1 MQKVYLLLRNNLQ
14 SGPFNVDELLQH
26 DLKPTDLVWEEGR
39 SAGWSYPYE
48 IPSLKSFFHAEVP
61 KKAQKDATE
70 NHPGK
75 QEFLATDMDAPFAS
89 KEVTSKNV
97 YVSLP
102 NDGLHREAQKH
113 EPVEEN
119 LEDKAEAIRRRALA
133 AAEHSSSKDR
143 STLIAEQKSA
153 VDPYELETKLS
164 RSTSE
169 IGEDYSAWLY
179 TQQIEKK
186 KKARKRRSF
195 VMGATTIFLLATG
208 FLLYRG
214 MITSNIVD
222 TVGVEPV
229 PERLIKEAVPESV
242 QTEAKEET
250 NLAVQNTELA
260 DSTIASLNTASL
272 PIKQEKLPSKPAPTK
287 TFDSQK
293 IAVTAINQV
302 SKVPMGEETK
312 PLQNVDTEKVKIEK
326 VSSEVASTPKKK
338 EKETLGNK
346 IGNFFDKFKSKEKK
360 DKASSKAKTGTATVT
375 EDVAKRKPEPATS
388 NVNIANFINV
398 SSNAPGESW
407 MMGVTG
413 LKLTLHNKS
422 NETVKTAA
430 VEVRYY
436 NEDKDLLE
444 KKVVYFNNVSPKA
457 SQTVAAPDHRLAERA
472 DYQLVSAVP
481 KEEGYV
487 KQ

>member
-26 DLKPTDLVWEEGR
+26 DLKSTDLVWEEGR

-61 KKAQKDATE
+61 KKAEKEVKLNQ
-70 NHPGK
+70 PGK
-75 QEFLATDMDAPFAS
+75 HECLATNMDAPFAS

-102 NDGLHREAQKH
+102 TDGLHREAHKQ
-113 EPVEEN
+113 EAVEES

-143 STLIAEQKSA
+143 STLIAEQKNTA
-153 VDPYELETKLS
+153 DPYELETKLS
-164 RSTSE
+164 KSTSE

-195 VMGATTIFLLATG
+195 VMGASTIFLLATG

-214 MITSNIVD
+214 MITSNMVN
-222 TVGVEPV
+222 TVGVESIQEHPT
-229 PERLIKEAVPESV
+229 KEAVPESLQARV
-242 QTEAKEET
+242 KEEP
-250 NLAVQNTELA
+250 NLVVKNTEMA
-260 DSTIASLNTASL
+260 DSTNSSLNTASV
-272 PIKQEKLPSKPAPTK
+272 PIKREQLPSKPAPTK
-287 TFDSQK
+287 TFDTQK
-293 IAVTAINQV
+293 VAVTPVNHIA
-302 SKVPMGEETK
+302 KVPVGEETK
-312 PLQNVDTEKVKIEK
+312 PLQNVDTEQVKSEK
-326 VSSEVASTPKKK
+326 VGSEVASAPKKK

-360 DKASSKAKTGTATVT
+360 DKAAGEVKTGGATAT
-375 EDVAKRKPEPATS
+375 EDVAKRKPEPAAP
-388 NVNIANFINV
+388 NVNIANMINV
-398 SSNAPGESW
+398 SSNATGENW

-422 NETVKTAA
+422 NETLKTAT

>member
-1 MQKVYLLLRNNLQ
+1 MQKVYLLLRNNHQ

-26 DLKPTDLVWEEGR
+26 DLKSTDLVWEEGR

-48 IPSLKSFFHAEVP
+48 IESLKSFFHKEVP
-61 KKAQKDATE
+61 QKAVNEAKQH
-70 NHPGK
+70 NPGT
-75 QEFLATDMDAPFAS
+75 QEFSATDMDAPFAS

-102 NDGLHREAQKH
+102 ADGFHRESHKQ
-113 EPVEEN
+113 EPVEER

-133 AAEHSSSKDR
+133 AAERSSSKDR
-143 STLIAEQKSA
+143 STSITEQKNA
-153 VDPYELETKLS
+153 DEAYELETKIS
-164 RSTSE
+164 RTTSE

-195 VMGATTIFLLATG
+195 VMGVSTVFLLATG

-214 MITSNIVD
+214 MITSNIID
-222 TVGVEPV
+222 TVGIEPIQEE
-229 PERLIKEAVPESV
+229 PKKETVPESV
-242 QTEAKEET
+242 QPQVVEDATVIMPNPGMAE
-250 NLAVQNTELA
+250 
-260 DSTIASLNTASL
+260 STKTTVNITSL
-272 PIKQEKLPSKPAPTK
+272 PANQEQVSSKSAPTK
-287 TFDSQK
+287 AFDSQK
-293 IAVTAINQV
+293 VAATTVNNVA
-302 SKVPMGEETK
+302 KLPAHEETK
-312 PLQNVDTEKVKIEK
+312 TLQNIDTEHVKSEK
-326 VSSEVASTPKKK
+326 VGTDVASAPKKK
-338 EKETLGNK
+338 ETLGGK
-346 IGNFFDKFKSKEKK
+346 IGNFFEKFKSKEKK
-360 DKASSKAKTGTATVT
+360 DKSETYEPKTGGATASEGVP
-375 EDVAKRKPEPATS
+375 KRKPEQAPS
-388 NVNIANFINV
+388 NVNIAHFISV
-398 SSNAPGESW
+398 SSNAPGENW

-422 NETVKTAA
+422 NETLKTAA

-457 SQTVAAPDHRLAERA
+457 SQTVPAPDHRLAERA

-481 KEEGYV
+481 REEGYV

>member
-1 MQKVYLLLRNNLQ
+1 
-14 SGPFNVDELLQH
+14 
-26 DLKPTDLVWEEGR
+26 
-39 SAGWSYPYE
+39 
-48 IPSLKSFFHAEVP
+48 
-61 KKAQKDATE
+61 
-70 NHPGK
+70 
-75 QEFLATDMDAPFAS
+75 
-89 KEVTSKNV
+89 
-97 YVSLP
+97 
-102 NDGLHREAQKH
+102 
-113 EPVEEN
+113 
-119 LEDKAEAIRRRALA
+119 
-133 AAEHSSSKDR
+133 
-143 STLIAEQKSA
+143 
-153 VDPYELETKLS
+153 
-164 RSTSE
+164 
-169 IGEDYSAWLY
+169 LY

-260 DSTIASLNTASL
+260 DSTIASLNTASV

-293 IAVTAINQV
+293 VAVTAINQV

-312 PLQNVDTEKVKIEK
+312 PLQNVDTEQVKSEK
-326 VSSEVASTPKKK
+326 VSSEVASAPKKK

-360 DKASSKAKTGTATVT
+360 DKATGKAKTGAATAT
-375 EDVAKRKPEPATS
+375 EDVAKRKPEPAAS

-398 SSNAPGESW
+398 SSNAPGENW

>member
-48 IPSLKSFFHAEVP
+48 IPSLKSSFHAEVP
-61 KKAQKDATE
+61 KEAEKEEMQNK
-70 NHPGK
+70 PGK

-102 NDGLHREAQKH
+102 TDGLHREAHKQ
-113 EPVEEN
+113 EPVEES

-133 AAEHSSSKDR
+133 AAEHSTSKDR

-153 VDPYELETKLS
+153 ADPYELETKLS

-186 KKARKRRSF
+186 KKARKKRSF
-195 VMGATTIFLLATG
+195 VMGVSTIFMLATG

-214 MITSNIVD
+214 MITSNMVN
-222 TVGVEPV
+222 TVGVE
-229 PERLIKEAVPESV
+229 SV
-242 QTEAKEET
+242 QERPKNEVVPKSVQPQAKEET
-250 NLAVQNTELA
+250 TLVVQNREMPE
-260 DSTIASLNTASL
+260 STSTSLNTTSV
-272 PIKQEKLPSKPAPTK
+272 PIKREQLPAKQTPTK

-293 IAVTAINQV
+293 VAVTAINQV
-302 SKVPMGEETK
+302 SEVPMGEETK
-312 PLQNVDTEKVKIEK
+312 PLQNLDTEQVKSEK
-326 VSSEVASTPKKK
+326 TGSVIASAPKK
-338 EKETLGNK
+338 KETLGNK
-346 IGNFFDKFKSKEKK
+346 IGNFFEKFKSKEKK
-360 DKASSKAKTGTATVT
+360 DKAAGEAKTSGATAT
-375 EDVAKRKPEPATS
+375 EDVAKRKPEPAAS
-388 NVNIANFINV
+388 NVDIANFIKV
-398 SSNAPGESW
+398 SSNSPGENW

-422 NETVKTAA
+422 TETVKTAA

-472 DYQLVSAVP
+472 DYQLISAVP
-481 KEEGYV
+481 KEEGIV